1 MNVGGIILAA
11 GRGARMGRPK
21 QLLPLDGRPLLQ
33 HVIDAA
39 VAAPLDGIVVVLG
52 HASDEVAA
60 ALALPSRV
68 TIAVNPLHAQ
78 GQSTSLRTGLAVMPA
93 RARAALILLGDQPEV
108 RLEAIRALVDAQARS
123 DAPILRAAYGGRAGH
138 PVVLAREVWEEAAA
152 QRGDSGARAL
162 IAAYAGRVELVEVGG
177 DPPQDID
184 TPDDLARLRA
194 RRATP
199 RAG

>member
-1 MNVGGIILAA
+1 M
-11 GRGARMGRPK
+11 
-21 QLLPLDGRPLLQ
+21 
-33 HVIDAA
+33 
-39 VAAPLDGIVVVLG
+39 
-52 HASDEVAA
+52 
-60 ALALPSRV
+60 
-68 TIAVNPLHAQ
+68 
-78 GQSTSLRTGLAVMPA
+78 
-93 RARAALILLGDQPEV
+93 
-108 RLEAIRALVDAQARS
+108 RLEAIRAVVDAQARS

-194 RRATP
+194 RRASR

>member
-60 ALALPSRV
+60 ALALPPGV

-78 GQSTSLRTGLAVMPA
+78 GQSTSLRTGPGGDA
-93 RARAALILLGDQPEV
+93 RPG
-108 RLEAIRALVDAQARS
+108 
-123 DAPILRAAYGGRAGH
+123 
-138 PVVLAREVWEEAAA
+138 
-152 QRGDSGARAL
+152 
-162 IAAYAGRVELVEVGG
+162 AGR
-177 DPPQDID
+177 
-184 TPDDLARLRA
+184 R
-194 RRATP
+194 
-199 RAG
+199 